1 MAWRDKLHIFRFWS
15 QKVLPQVYDDALSY
29 YEVLNKVAAFLNECI
44 EKINELID
52 EQEAYEDAMNQ
63 AWENF
68 KIEMKDEWKA
78 YKVLME
84 TTWND
89 FKQYILDNLDTWEEE
104 TRQQVIDNI
113 NNELEIIIANLKDEL
128 KLYIDGTR
136 TVTVHITKENN
147 VITADKTYTEIR
159 NIINEGG
166 YVILN
171 YDNHIYRYQYVGDE
185 DYIEWVEEGA
195 YYTQVQPHYTKI
207 NTIIDYILQVSSDNT
222 WSEREDEYVVTPDIG
237 ASNYGKFLK
246 STSAGVVWS
255 NTPDELPSYTQ
266 TESGKVLKVNSAGDG
281 VEWGVD
287 GTGDTLPSYGPS
299 DANKVLK
306 VNSSGNDIAWEDDDD
321 TKELPNIVSGD
332 GNKILRVKNDLSGVE
347 WSPESKELPSYS
359 ASDANKVLRL
369 NGSGT
374 AVEWG
379 NMTQE
384 VNVGSFSNPSLPAGF
399 DFASVKSKLES
410 DANSVVVIATSSYGD
425 EVYRCIRIGQSTLTF
440 VKWTTVTTSGTTSG
454 DLVTHEMFITST
466 GITTRS
472 IRFTGTVE

>member
-63 AWENF
+63 AWEAF
-68 KIEMKDEWKA
+68 KVEMKDEWKA

-84 TTWND
+84 ATWND

-128 KLYIDGTR
+128 ELYIDGTR
-136 TVTVHITKENN
+136 TVTVHVTKENN

-159 NIINEGG
+159 NIINTGG
-166 YVILN
+166 YVIID
-171 YDNHIYRYQYVGDE
+171 YADHIYRYQYLGND
-185 DYIEWVEEGA
+185 DYIEWFEEGA
-195 YYTQVQPHYTKI
+195 YYTQVQPNYVKI
-207 NTIIDYILQVSSDNT
+207 NTIIHYFLQVHDDNT
-222 WSEREDEYVVTPDIG
+222 WSEHEDEYIVTPDIG
-237 ASNYGKFLK
+237 SSNYGKFLK
-246 STSAGVVWS
+246 STSGGLIWGDV
-255 NTPDELPSYTQ
+255 LPTYTQ
-266 TESGKVLKVNSAGDG
+266 AESSKVLKVNSAGDN

-347 WSPESKELPSYS
+347 WSQESKELPTYS
-359 ASDANKVLRL
+359 VSDANKVLRL

-374 AVEWG
+374 DVEWG
-379 NMTQE
+379 NVSAPTEVVSIGSSSSPALPSGKNYAYLNSILSADVNALVLVDSNNHLYRCRAVNTASLVFTHIEPVTGGTSADIIFTQIT
-384 VNVGSFSNPSLPAGF
+384 V
-399 DFASVKSKLES
+399 
-410 DANSVVVIATSSYGD
+410 TSSN
-425 EVYRCIRIGQSTLTF
+425 VTSIKIRC
-440 VKWTTVTTSGTTSG
+440 SGT
-454 DLVTHEMFITST
+454 LE
-466 GITTRS
+466 
-472 IRFTGTVE
+472 